1 MCQNC
6 INSFSFC
13 RIYLVDHAWTFR
25 PEDARLQLQQY
36 PGLLERMANL
46 FDLSTEDIEKE
57 DLIDQVSL
65 NTFSLN
71 YFLNYLGN
79 GKNEFFWKHF
89 SLILV
94 TNHI

>member
-1 MCQNC
+1 MRKIAQIFVAFSEKLNF
-6 INSFSFC
+6 NSFSFC

-57 DLIDQVSL
+57 DLIDQVCSL
-65 NTFSLN
+65 NFFKL
-71 YFLNYLGN
+71 FLEL
-79 GKNEFFWKHF
+79 FR
-89 SLILV
+89 
-94 TNHI
+94 

>member
-1 MCQNC
+1 MCQNY
-6 INSFSFC
+6 INSRFSFC

-71 YFLNYLGN
+71 HFLNYLGR
-79 GKNEFFWKHF
+79 
-89 SLILV
+89 
-94 TNHI
+94 